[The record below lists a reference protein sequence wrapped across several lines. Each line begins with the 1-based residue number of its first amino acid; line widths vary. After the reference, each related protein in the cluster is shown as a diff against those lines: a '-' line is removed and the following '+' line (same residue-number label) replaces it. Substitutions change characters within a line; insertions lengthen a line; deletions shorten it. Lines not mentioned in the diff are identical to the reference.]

1 MVYMTT
7 KTFMKQLTI
16 LFSALLIQMT
26 SLAQIPTGRPAG
38 GGNMNMGHFYG
49 KVVDANK
56 KGIDGATA
64 QLKGSKFDPATK
76 KASEV
81 IVATMITATNG
92 DFSFDNLSIMGNFKL
107 IITGIGFKKYEKQIS
122 FNMKPGGNPQDMM
135 ALVDKDLGNIKLE
148 EDPNQLQSVTV
159 TSSAKPQFEMG
170 IDRKIFNVDKNLA
183 STGQTAVEVMKNIP
197 NLNVDIDGN
206 VTLRNATPTLL
217 IDNRPTTLT
226 LDQIPSDIIDRVE
239 IITNPSAK
247 YDASGGNAGI
257 LNIVLKKNKK
267 NGYNG
272 GLRGGVDMR
281 GKINAGGD
289 LNLRTSKIN
298 FSASANIRNSKS
310 ISTSDNQRDLLL
322 VKKPTSI
329 STYTDNIGLSAFSFY
344 RAGFDYL
351 IDNRNTFSIF
361 GNIVK
366 GDFENASTQRIDSIF
381 DYKRDTI
388 NNIKLDNNSIVS
400 FLNKGGQAS
409 FKHLFAE
416 PGHELSA
423 DFNYNESTSD
433 NNSLIKS
440 SIINQRTT
448 GSGYNK
454 NYTSNI
460 DYERLFKNN
469 AKFEAGIRM
478 NNRDEYNNRNQF
490 KIINGKEE
498 PINSISNQLQF
509 NERILAAYTNL
520 GGKKDNL
527 SYQLGFRVE
536 NRDYTVNVLNKQGKD
551 SLESKIKLP
560 ISLFPSAFLS
570 YKLNDKNDVQF
581 NYSKRIN
588 APNPFQ
594 LQPFADYS
602 DPLNISVGNPKLKPQ
617 FTHSFEVAYNNVY
630 KKGSNLLVT
639 AYYKYSTDLITNYIY
654 KDINPISKDST
665 FFSSYINANTSKVF
679 GLEISNKTIITK
691 WWDVNLSFNLF
702 KSEINSTIVGQDV
715 NNNLTSWFS
724 KMNNNF
730 KLVKGLSLQFSGQYQ
745 AKTILPPGGNS
756 GGGGGGRGGGGFGGG
771 GGGFG
776 GPQSTAQGYNLPN
789 YDFDLGLRKDWT
801 LKGGKTASLTLS
813 VSDVFKTRVIKTY
826 SESLYFTQN
835 VSRTRDQQLFRLNF
849 SYRFGKF
856 DVNLLRRKSTKMQE
870 GSGGMDQ
877 MQ

>member
-1 MVYMTT
+1 
-7 KTFMKQLTI
+7 
-16 LFSALLIQMT
+16 
-26 SLAQIPTGRPAG
+26 
-38 GGNMNMGHFYG
+38 MNQGHFYG
-49 KVVDANK
+49 KIVDENK
-56 KGIDGATA
+56 KGIEGVTL
-64 QLKGSKFDPATK
+64 QIKGSKFDPITK
-76 KASEV
+76 KTTEA
-81 IVATMITATNG
+81 ILGTMLTAANG
-92 DFSFDNLSIMGNFKL
+92 DFSFINLPVMGNFKL
-107 IITGIGFKKYEKQIS
+107 NISSIGYKKLVKELSFGIK
-122 FNMKPGGNPQDMM
+122 MGGGQSMQAMM

-148 EDPNQLQSVTV
+148 QDATQLQSVTV

-272 GLRGGVDMR
+272 GLRTGIDMR
-281 GKINAGGD
+281 GRITGGGD
-289 LNLRTSKIN
+289 LNLRSNKIN
-298 FSASANIRNSKS
+298 FSASGNLRNNKS
-310 ISTSDNQRDLLL
+310 ISTIDNYRDILLT
-322 VKKPTSI
+322 PIPNSI

-351 IDNRNTFSIF
+351 IDNRNTFSLF

-366 GDFENASTQRIDSIF
+366 GDFENASTQTIDSIF
-381 DYKRDTI
+381 NGVNRD
-388 NNIKLDNNSIVS
+388 NNIALNNNSIFS
-400 FLNKGGQAS
+400 FLNKGAQAS

-416 PGHELSA
+416 AGHDLSA
-423 DFNYNESTSD
+423 DFNYNESTND
-433 NNSLIKS
+433 NNSLINS
-440 SIINQRTT
+440 TIINQRTI

-460 DYERLFKNN
+460 DYERLLKNDV
-469 AKFEAGIRM
+469 KFEAGIRV
-478 NNRDEYNNRNQF
+478 NNRSEFNARDQFRNE
-490 KIINGKEE
+490 ILV
-498 PINSISNQLQF
+498 NSISNQLKY
-509 NERILAAYTNL
+509 NEQVLAAYTNL

-536 NRDYTVNVLNKQGKD
+536 NREYTVNVLNKQGQD

-560 ISLFPSAFLS
+560 ISLFPSAFIS
-570 YKLNDKNDVQF
+570 YKLSDKNDVQL

-588 APNPFQ
+588 APNSFQ

-617 FTHSFEVAYNNVY
+617 FTHSFEAAYNSVY

-654 KDINPISKDST
+654 KDINPINNDSA
-665 FFSSYINANTSKVF
+665 FYSSYINANTSKVF
-679 GLEISNKTIITK
+679 GLEISNKTAITK
-691 WWDVNLSFNLF
+691 WWDLNLSFNLF
-702 KSEINSTIVGQDV
+702 KSEINSTIIGQDV

-730 KLVKGLSLQFSGQYQ
+730 KLVQGLSLQFSGQYQ

-771 GGGFG
+771 GFG

-789 YDFDLGLRKDWT
+789 YEFDLAIRKDWT
-801 LKGGKTASLTLS
+801 LKGGKTASLTFS
-813 VSDVFKTRVIKTY
+813 VSDVFKTRVIQTY

-835 VSRTRDQQLFRLNF
+835 VTRTRDQQFFRLNF

-856 DVNLLRRKSTKMQE
+856 DVNLLKRKSSKSE
-870 GSGGMDQ
+870 DGGGMDNMPPQ
-877 MQ
+877 

>member
-1 MVYMTT
+1 
-7 KTFMKQLTI
+7 
-16 LFSALLIQMT
+16 
-26 SLAQIPTGRPAG
+26 
-38 GGNMNMGHFYG
+38 
-49 KVVDANK
+49 
-56 KGIDGATA
+56 
-64 QLKGSKFDPATK
+64 
-76 KASEV
+76 
-81 IVATMITATNG
+81 
-92 DFSFDNLSIMGNFKL
+92 
-107 IITGIGFKKYEKQIS
+107 
-122 FNMKPGGNPQDMM
+122 
-135 ALVDKDLGNIKLE
+135 
-148 EDPNQLQSVTV
+148 
-159 TSSAKPQFEMG
+159 
-170 IDRKIFNVDKNLA
+170 
-183 STGQTAVEVMKNIP
+183 MKNIP

-272 GLRGGVDMR
+272 GLRTGIDMR
-281 GKINAGGD
+281 GRITGGGD
-289 LNLRTSKIN
+289 LNLRSNKIN
-298 FSASANIRNSKS
+298 FSASGNLRNNKS
-310 ISTSDNQRDLLL
+310 ISTIDNYRDILLT
-322 VKKPTSI
+322 PIPNSI

-351 IDNRNTFSIF
+351 IDNRNTFSLF

-366 GDFENASTQRIDSIF
+366 GDFENASTQTIDSIF
-381 DYKRDTI
+381 NGVNRD
-388 NNIKLDNNSIVS
+388 NNIALNNNSIFS
-400 FLNKGGQAS
+400 FLNKGAQAS

-416 PGHELSA
+416 AGHDLSA
-423 DFNYNESTSD
+423 DFNYNESTND
-433 NNSLIKS
+433 NNSLINS
-440 SIINQRTT
+440 TIINQRTI

-460 DYERLFKNN
+460 DYERLLKNDV
-469 AKFEAGIRM
+469 KFEAGIRM
-478 NNRDEYNNRNQF
+478 NNRSEFNARDQFRNE
-490 KIINGKEE
+490 ILV
-498 PINSISNQLQF
+498 NSISNQLKY
-509 NERILAAYTNL
+509 NEQVLAAYTNL

-536 NRDYTVNVLNKQGKD
+536 NREYTVNVLNKQGQD

-560 ISLFPSAFLS
+560 ISLFPSAFIS
-570 YKLNDKNDVQF
+570 YKLSDKNDVQL

-588 APNPFQ
+588 APNSFQ
-594 LQPFADYS
+594 LQPFTDYS

-617 FTHSFEVAYNNVY
+617 FTHSFEAAYNSVY

-654 KDINPISKDST
+654 KDINPINNDSA
-665 FFSSYINANTSKVF
+665 FYSSYINANTSKVF
-679 GLEISNKTIITK
+679 GLEISNKTAITK
-691 WWDVNLSFNLF
+691 WWDLNLSFNLF
-702 KSEINSTIVGQDV
+702 KSEINSTIIGQDV

-730 KLVKGLSLQFSGQYQ
+730 KLVQGLSLQFSGQYQ

-771 GGGFG
+771 GFG

-789 YDFDLGLRKDWT
+789 YEFDLAIRKDWT
-801 LKGGKTASLTLS
+801 LKGGKTASLTFS
-813 VSDVFKTRVIKTY
+813 VSDVFKTRVIQTY

-835 VSRTRDQQLFRLNF
+835 VTRTRDQQFFRLNF

-856 DVNLLRRKSTKMQE
+856 DVNLLKRKSSKSE
-870 GSGGMDQ
+870 DGGGMDNMPPQ
-877 MQ
+877 

>member
-1 MVYMTT
+1 
-7 KTFMKQLTI
+7 MKNIYI
-16 LFSALLIQMT
+16 LISLVLIQM
-26 SLAQIPTGRPAG
+26 SAKAQIPAAAAGARAG
-38 GGNMNMGHFYG
+38 GATMNQGHFYG
-49 KVVDANK
+49 KIVDENK
-56 KGIDGATA
+56 KGIEGVTL
-64 QLKGSKFDPATK
+64 QIKGSKFDPITK
-76 KASEV
+76 KTTEA
-81 IVATMITATNG
+81 ILGTMLTAANG
-92 DFSFDNLSIMGNFKL
+92 DFSFINLPVMGNFKL
-107 IITGIGFKKYEKQIS
+107 NISSIGYKKLVKELSFGIK
-122 FNMKPGGNPQDMM
+122 MGGGQSMQAMM

-148 EDPNQLQSVTV
+148 QDATQLQSVTV

-272 GLRGGVDMR
+272 GLRTGVDMR
-281 GKINAGGD
+281 GRITAGGD
-289 LNLRTSKIN
+289 LNLRSNKIN
-298 FSASANIRNSKS
+298 FSASGNLRNNKS
-310 ISTSDNQRDLLL
+310 ISTIDNYRDILLT
-322 VKKPTSI
+322 PIPNSI

-351 IDNRNTFSIF
+351 IDNRNTFSLF

-366 GDFENASTQRIDSIF
+366 GDFENASTQTIDSIF
-381 DYKRDTI
+381 NGVNRD
-388 NNIKLDNNSIVS
+388 NNIALNNNSIFS
-400 FLNKGGQAS
+400 FLNKGAQAS

-416 PGHELSA
+416 AGHELSA
-423 DFNYNESTSD
+423 DFNYNESTND
-433 NNSLIKS
+433 NNSLINS
-440 SIINQRTT
+440 SIINQRTI

-460 DYERLFKNN
+460 DYERLLKNDV
-469 AKFEAGIRM
+469 KFEAGIRM
-478 NNRDEYNNRNQF
+478 NNRSEFNARDQFRNE
-490 KIINGKEE
+490 ILV
-498 PINSISNQLQF
+498 NSISNQLKY
-509 NERILAAYTNL
+509 NEQVLAAYTNL

-536 NRDYTVNVLNKQGKD
+536 NREYTVNVLNKQGQD

-560 ISLFPSAFLS
+560 ISLFPSAFIS
-570 YKLNDKNDVQF
+570 YKLSDKNDVQL

-588 APNPFQ
+588 APNSFQ

-617 FTHSFEVAYNNVY
+617 FTHSFEAAYNSVY

-654 KDINPISKDST
+654 KDINPINNDSA
-665 FFSSYINANTSKVF
+665 FYSSYINANTSKVF
-679 GLEISNKTIITK
+679 GLEISNKTAITK
-691 WWDVNLSFNLF
+691 WWDLNLSFNLF
-702 KSEINSTIVGQDV
+702 KSEINSTIIGQDV

-730 KLVKGLSLQFSGQYQ
+730 KLVQGLSLQFSGQYQ

-771 GGGFG
+771 GFG
-776 GPQSTAQGYNLPN
+776 GPQSTAQG
-789 YDFDLGLRKDWT
+789 
-801 LKGGKTASLTLS
+801 
-813 VSDVFKTRVIKTY
+813 
-826 SESLYFTQN
+826 
-835 VSRTRDQQLFRLNF
+835 
-849 SYRFGKF
+849 
-856 DVNLLRRKSTKMQE
+856 
-870 GSGGMDQ
+870 
-877 MQ
+877 

>member
-1 MVYMTT
+1 
-7 KTFMKQLTI
+7 MKQLTI

-26 SLAQIPTGRPAG
+26 SFAQIPTGRPAG
-38 GGNMNMGHFYG
+38 AGGSMNMGHFYG

-56 KGIDGATA
+56 KGIDGATV

-81 IVATMITATNG
+81 TLATMITASNG
-92 DFSFDNLSIMGNFKL
+92 DFSFDNLSVMGNFKL
-107 IITGIGFKKYEKQIS
+107 IISGVGYKKYDKQIS
-122 FNMKPGGNPQDMM
+122 FNLKSGGNPQDMM
-135 ALVDKDLGNIKLE
+135 ALVDKDLGNIKLD

-226 LDQIPSDIIDRVE
+226 LDQIPS
-239 IITNPSAK
+239 
-247 YDASGGNAGI
+247 AGI

-289 LNLRTSKIN
+289 LNLRSSKIN
-298 FSASANIRNSKS
+298 FSASANLRESKS
-310 ISTSDNQRDLLL
+310 ISTIDNYRDLLL
-322 VKKPTSI
+322 IPKPTSI
-329 STYTDNIGLSAFSFY
+329 STYTDNIGLSEFAFY

-351 IDNRNTFSIF
+351 IDNRNTLSIF

-366 GDFENASTQRIDSIF
+366 GDFGNTSTQTIDSIF
-381 DYKRDTI
+381 NGVNRN
-388 NNIKLDNNSIVS
+388 NNIKLDNNSIFS
-400 FLNKGGQAS
+400 FLNKGTQAS

-416 PGHELSA
+416 TGHELSA
-423 DFNYNESTSD
+423 DFNYNESNSD
-433 NNSLIKS
+433 NNSLINS
-440 SIINQRTT
+440 SIINQRTI

-460 DYERLFKNN
+460 DYERIFKNN
-469 AKFEAGIRM
+469 VKFEAGVRM
-478 NNRDEYNNRNQF
+478 NNRDEFNERDQFRNE
-490 KIINGKEE
+490 ILV
-498 PINSISNQLQF
+498 NSISNQLKF
-509 NERILAAYTNL
+509 NERVLAAYTNI

-536 NRDYTVNVLNKQGKD
+536 NRDYTVNVLNKQGED

-560 ISLFPSAFLS
+560 ISLFPSAFIS

-602 DPLNISVGNPKLKPQ
+602 DPLNISVGNPTLKPQ

-639 AYYKYSTDLITNYIY
+639 AYFKYSTDLITNYIY
-654 KDINPISKDST
+654 KDINPINNDSA
-665 FFSSYINANTSKVF
+665 FYSSYINANTSKVY
-679 GLEISNKTIITK
+679 GLEISNKTTITK
-691 WWDVNLSFNLF
+691 WWDINLSFNLF
-702 KSEINSTIVGQDV
+702 KSEIEATIPGQDV
-715 NNNLTSWFS
+715 NNNITSWFS

-789 YDFDLGLRKDWT
+789 YEFDLAIRKDWT

-813 VSDVFKTRVIKTY
+813 ASDVFKTRVNQTY

-835 VSRTRDQQLFRLNF
+835 VTRIRDQQLFRLNF

-877 MQ
+877 MQQ

>member
-1 MVYMTT
+1 MS
-7 KTFMKQLTI
+7 MKNIYI
-16 LFSALLIQMT
+16 LISFVLIQM
-26 SLAQIPTGRPAG
+26 SANAQIPAAAAGARAG
-38 GGNMNMGHFYG
+38 GATMNQGHFYG
-49 KVVDANK
+49 KIVDENK
-56 KGIDGATA
+56 KGIEGVTL
-64 QLKGSKFDPATK
+64 QIKGSKFDPITK
-76 KASEV
+76 KTTEA
-81 IVATMITATNG
+81 ILGTMLTAANG
-92 DFSFDNLSIMGNFKL
+92 DFSFINLPVMGNFKL
-107 IITGIGFKKYEKQIS
+107 NISSIGYKKLVKELSFGIK
-122 FNMKPGGNPQDMM
+122 MGGGQSMQAMM

-148 EDPNQLQSVTV
+148 QDATQLQSVTV

-272 GLRGGVDMR
+272 GLRTGIDMR
-281 GKINAGGD
+281 GRITGGGD
-289 LNLRTSKIN
+289 LNLRSNKIN
-298 FSASANIRNSKS
+298 FSASGNLRNNKS
-310 ISTSDNQRDLLL
+310 ISTIDNYRDILLT
-322 VKKPTSI
+322 PIPNSI

-351 IDNRNTFSIF
+351 IDNRNTFSLF

-366 GDFENASTQRIDSIF
+366 GDFENASTQTIDSIF
-381 DYKRDTI
+381 NGVNRD
-388 NNIKLDNNSIVS
+388 NNIALNNNSIFS
-400 FLNKGGQAS
+400 FLNKGAQAS

-416 PGHELSA
+416 AGHDLSA
-423 DFNYNESTSD
+423 DFNYNESTND
-433 NNSLIKS
+433 NNSLINS
-440 SIINQRTT
+440 TIINQRTI

-460 DYERLFKNN
+460 DYERLLKNDV
-469 AKFEAGIRM
+469 KFEAGIRV
-478 NNRDEYNNRNQF
+478 NNRSEFNARDQFRNE
-490 KIINGKEE
+490 ILV
-498 PINSISNQLQF
+498 NSISNQLKY
-509 NERILAAYTNL
+509 NEQVLAAYTNL

-536 NRDYTVNVLNKQGKD
+536 NREYTVNVLNKQGQD

-560 ISLFPSAFLS
+560 ISLFPSAFIS
-570 YKLNDKNDVQF
+570 YKLSDKNDVQL

-588 APNPFQ
+588 APNSFQ

-617 FTHSFEVAYNNVY
+617 FTHSFEAAYNSVY

-654 KDINPISKDST
+654 KDINPINNDSA
-665 FFSSYINANTSKVF
+665 FYSSYINANTSKVF
-679 GLEISNKTIITK
+679 GLEISNKTAITK
-691 WWDVNLSFNLF
+691 WWDLNLSFNLF
-702 KSEINSTIVGQDV
+702 KSEINSTIIGQDV

-730 KLVKGLSLQFSGQYQ
+730 KLVQGLSLQFSGQYQ

-771 GGGFG
+771 GFG

-789 YDFDLGLRKDWT
+789 YEFDLAIRKDWT
-801 LKGGKTASLTLS
+801 LKGGKTASLTFS
-813 VSDVFKTRVIKTY
+813 VSDVFKTRVIQTY

-835 VSRTRDQQLFRLNF
+835 VTRTRDQQFFRLNF

-856 DVNLLRRKSTKMQE
+856 DVNLLKRKSSKSE
-870 GSGGMDQ
+870 DGGGMDNMPPQ
-877 MQ
+877 

>member
-1 MVYMTT
+1 
-7 KTFMKQLTI
+7 MKNIYI
-16 LFSALLIQMT
+16 LISLVLIQM
-26 SLAQIPTGRPAG
+26 SAKAQIPAAAAGARAG
-38 GGNMNMGHFYG
+38 GATMNQGHFYG
-49 KVVDANK
+49 KIVDENK
-56 KGIDGATA
+56 KGIEGVTL
-64 QLKGSKFDPATK
+64 QIKGSKFDPITK
-76 KASEV
+76 KTTEA
-81 IVATMITATNG
+81 ILGTMLTAANG
-92 DFSFDNLSIMGNFKL
+92 DFSFINLPVMGNFKL
-107 IITGIGFKKYEKQIS
+107 NISSIGYKKLVKELSFGIK
-122 FNMKPGGNPQDMM
+122 MGGGQSMQAMM

-148 EDPNQLQSVTV
+148 QDATQLQSVTV

-272 GLRGGVDMR
+272 GLRTGIDMR
-281 GKINAGGD
+281 GRITGGGD
-289 LNLRTSKIN
+289 LNLRSNKIN
-298 FSASANIRNSKS
+298 FSASGNFRNNKS
-310 ISTSDNQRDLLL
+310 ISTIDNYRDILLT
-322 VKKPTSI
+322 PIPNSI

-351 IDNRNTFSIF
+351 IDNRNTFSLF

-366 GDFENASTQRIDSIF
+366 GDFENASTQTIDSIF
-381 DYKRDTI
+381 NGVNRD
-388 NNIKLDNNSIVS
+388 NNIALNNNSIFS
-400 FLNKGGQAS
+400 FLNKGAQAS

-416 PGHELSA
+416 AGHDLSA
-423 DFNYNESTSD
+423 DFNYNESTND
-433 NNSLIKS
+433 NNSLINS
-440 SIINQRTT
+440 TIINQRTI

-460 DYERLFKNN
+460 DYERLLKNDV
-469 AKFEAGIRM
+469 KFEAGIRV
-478 NNRDEYNNRNQF
+478 NNRSEFNARDQFRNE
-490 KIINGKEE
+490 ILV
-498 PINSISNQLQF
+498 NSISNQLKY
-509 NERILAAYTNL
+509 NEQVLAAYTNL

-536 NRDYTVNVLNKQGKD
+536 NREYTVNVLNKQGQD

-560 ISLFPSAFLS
+560 ISLFPSAFIS
-570 YKLNDKNDVQF
+570 YKLSDKNDVQL

-588 APNPFQ
+588 APNSFQ

-617 FTHSFEVAYNNVY
+617 FTHSFEAAYNSVY

-654 KDINPISKDST
+654 KDINPINNDSA
-665 FFSSYINANTSKVF
+665 FYSSYINANTSKVF
-679 GLEISNKTIITK
+679 GLEISNKTAITK
-691 WWDVNLSFNLF
+691 WWDLNLSFNLF
-702 KSEINSTIVGQDV
+702 KSEINSTIIGQDV

-730 KLVKGLSLQFSGQYQ
+730 KLVQGLSLQFSGQYQ

-771 GGGFG
+771 GFG

-789 YDFDLGLRKDWT
+789 YEFDLAIRKDWT
-801 LKGGKTASLTLS
+801 LKGGKTASLTFS
-813 VSDVFKTRVIKTY
+813 VSDVFKTRVIQTY

-835 VSRTRDQQLFRLNF
+835 VTRTRDQQFFRLNF

-856 DVNLLRRKSTKMQE
+856 DVNLLKRKSSKSE
-870 GSGGMDQ
+870 DGGGMDNMPPQ
-877 MQ
+877 

>member
-1 MVYMTT
+1 
-7 KTFMKQLTI
+7 MKNIYI
-16 LFSALLIQMT
+16 LISLVLIQM
-26 SLAQIPTGRPAG
+26 SAKAQIPAAAAGARAG
-38 GGNMNMGHFYG
+38 GATMNQGHFYG
-49 KVVDANK
+49 KIVDENK
-56 KGIDGATA
+56 KGIEGVTL
-64 QLKGSKFDPATK
+64 QIKGSKFDPITK
-76 KASEV
+76 KTTEA
-81 IVATMITATNG
+81 ILGTMLTAANG
-92 DFSFDNLSIMGNFKL
+92 DFSFINLPVMGNFKL
-107 IITGIGFKKYEKQIS
+107 NISSIGYKKLVKELSFGIK
-122 FNMKPGGNPQDMM
+122 MGGGQSMQAMM

-148 EDPNQLQSVTV
+148 QDATQLQSVTV

-226 LDQIPSDIIDRVE
+226 LDQIPADIIDKVE

-272 GLRGGVDMR
+272 GLRTGIDMR
-281 GKINAGGD
+281 GRITGGGD
-289 LNLRTSKIN
+289 LNLRSNKIN
-298 FSASANIRNSKS
+298 FSASGNLRNNKS
-310 ISTSDNQRDLLL
+310 ISTIDNYRDILLT
-322 VKKPTSI
+322 PIPNSI

-351 IDNRNTFSIF
+351 IDNRNTFSLF

-366 GDFENASTQRIDSIF
+366 GDFENASTQTIDSIF
-381 DYKRDTI
+381 NGVNRD
-388 NNIKLDNNSIVS
+388 NNIALNNNSIFS
-400 FLNKGGQAS
+400 FLNKGAQAS

-416 PGHELSA
+416 AGHDLSA
-423 DFNYNESTSD
+423 DFNYNESTND
-433 NNSLIKS
+433 NNSLINS
-440 SIINQRTT
+440 TIINQRTI

-460 DYERLFKNN
+460 DYERLLKNDV
-469 AKFEAGIRM
+469 KFEAGIRV
-478 NNRDEYNNRNQF
+478 NNRSEFNARDQFRNE
-490 KIINGKEE
+490 ILV
-498 PINSISNQLQF
+498 NSISNQLKY
-509 NERILAAYTNL
+509 NEQVLAAYTNL

-536 NRDYTVNVLNKQGKD
+536 NREYTVNVLNKQGQD

-560 ISLFPSAFLS
+560 ISLFPSAFIS
-570 YKLNDKNDVQF
+570 YKLSDKNDVQL

-588 APNPFQ
+588 APNSFQ

-617 FTHSFEVAYNNVY
+617 FTHSFEAAYNSVY

-654 KDINPISKDST
+654 KDINPINNDSA
-665 FFSSYINANTSKVF
+665 FYSSYINANTSKVF
-679 GLEISNKTIITK
+679 GLEISNKTAITK
-691 WWDVNLSFNLF
+691 WWDLNLSFNLF
-702 KSEINSTIVGQDV
+702 KSEINSTIIGQDV

-730 KLVKGLSLQFSGQYQ
+730 KLVQGLSLQFSGQYQ

-771 GGGFG
+771 GFG

-789 YDFDLGLRKDWT
+789 YEFDLAIRKDWT
-801 LKGGKTASLTLS
+801 LKGGKTASLTFS
-813 VSDVFKTRVIKTY
+813 VSDVFKTRVIQTY

-835 VSRTRDQQLFRLNF
+835 VTRTRDQQFFRLNF

-856 DVNLLRRKSTKMQE
+856 DVNLLKRKSSKSE
-870 GSGGMDQ
+870 DGGGMDNMPPQ
-877 MQ
+877 

>member
-1 MVYMTT
+1 
-7 KTFMKQLTI
+7 MKNIYI
-16 LFSALLIQMT
+16 LISLVLIQM
-26 SLAQIPTGRPAG
+26 SAKAQIPAAAAGARAG
-38 GGNMNMGHFYG
+38 GATMNQGHFYG
-49 KVVDANK
+49 KIVDENK
-56 KGIDGATA
+56 KGIEGVTL
-64 QLKGSKFDPATK
+64 QIKGSKFDPITK
-76 KASEV
+76 KTTEA
-81 IVATMITATNG
+81 ILGTMLTAANG
-92 DFSFDNLSIMGNFKL
+92 DFSFINLPVMGNFKL
-107 IITGIGFKKYEKQIS
+107 NISSIGYKKLVKELSFGIK
-122 FNMKPGGNPQDMM
+122 MGGGQSMQAMM

-148 EDPNQLQSVTV
+148 QDATQLQSVTV

-272 GLRGGVDMR
+272 GLRTGIDMR
-281 GKINAGGD
+281 GRITGGGD
-289 LNLRTSKIN
+289 LNLRSNKIN
-298 FSASANIRNSKS
+298 FSASGNLRNNKS
-310 ISTSDNQRDLLL
+310 ISTIDNYRDILLT
-322 VKKPTSI
+322 PIPNSI

-351 IDNRNTFSIF
+351 IDNRNTFSLF

-366 GDFENASTQRIDSIF
+366 GDFENASTQTIDSIF
-381 DYKRDTI
+381 NGVNRD
-388 NNIKLDNNSIVS
+388 NNIALNNNSIFS
-400 FLNKGGQAS
+400 FLNKGAQAS

-416 PGHELSA
+416 AGHDLSA
-423 DFNYNESTSD
+423 DFNYNESTND
-433 NNSLIKS
+433 NNSLINS
-440 SIINQRTT
+440 TIINQRTI

-460 DYERLFKNN
+460 DYERLLKNDV
-469 AKFEAGIRM
+469 KFEAGIRV
-478 NNRDEYNNRNQF
+478 NNRSEFNARDQFRNE
-490 KIINGKEE
+490 ILV
-498 PINSISNQLQF
+498 NSISNQLKY
-509 NERILAAYTNL
+509 NEQVLAAYTNL

-536 NRDYTVNVLNKQGKD
+536 NREYTVNVLNKQGQD

-560 ISLFPSAFLS
+560 ISLFPSAFVS
-570 YKLNDKNDVQF
+570 YKLNDQNDIQL

-588 APNPFQ
+588 APNSFQ

-617 FTHSFEVAYNNVY
+617 FTHSFEAAYNSVY

-654 KDINPISKDST
+654 KDINPINNDSA
-665 FFSSYINANTSKVF
+665 FYSSYINANTSKVF
-679 GLEISNKTIITK
+679 GLEISNKTAITK
-691 WWDVNLSFNLF
+691 WWDLNLSFNLF
-702 KSEINSTIVGQDV
+702 KSEINSTIIGQDV

-730 KLVKGLSLQFSGQYQ
+730 KLVQGLSLQFSGQYQ

-771 GGGFG
+771 GFG

-789 YDFDLGLRKDWT
+789 YEFDLAIRKDWT
-801 LKGGKTASLTLS
+801 LKGGKTASLTFS
-813 VSDVFKTRVIKTY
+813 VSDVFKTRVIQTY

-835 VSRTRDQQLFRLNF
+835 VTRTRDQQFFRLNF

-856 DVNLLRRKSTKMQE
+856 DVNLLKRKSSKSE
-870 GSGGMDQ
+870 DGGGMDNMPPQ
-877 MQ
+877 

>member
-1 MVYMTT
+1 
-7 KTFMKQLTI
+7 MKNIFILISFLFIQLN
-16 LFSALLIQMT
+16 SN
-26 SLAQIPTGRPAG
+26 AQIPASVAARAG
-38 GGNMNMGHFYG
+38 GGATMNQGHFYG
-49 KVVDANK
+49 KIVDENN
-56 KGIDGATA
+56 KGIEGVTL
-64 QLKGSKFDPATK
+64 QIKGSKFDPITK
-76 KASEV
+76 KTTDA
-81 IVATMITATNG
+81 ILGTMLTAANG
-92 DFSFDNLSIMGNFKL
+92 DFSFENLPVMGNFKL
-107 IITGIGFKKYEKQIS
+107 SISSVGYKKLEKQLS
-122 FNMKPGGNPQDMM
+122 FGIKMGGGQSMQAMM

-148 EDPNQLQSVTV
+148 QDATQLQSVTV
-159 TSSAKPQFEMG
+159 TSSATAQFEMG

-226 LDQIPSDIIDRVE
+226 MDQIPADIIDKVE

-257 LNIVLKKNKK
+257 LNIVLKNNKK

-272 GLRGGVDMR
+272 GLRTGVDMR
-281 GKINAGGD
+281 DRITAGGD
-289 LNLRTSKIN
+289 LNLRSNKIN
-298 FSASANIRNSKS
+298 FSASGNLRNNKS
-310 ISTSDNQRDLLL
+310 ISTIDNYRDILLT
-322 VKKPTSI
+322 PTPNSI
-329 STYTDNIGLSAFSFY
+329 STYTDNIGLRAFSFY

-351 IDNRNTFSIF
+351 IDNRNTFSLF

-366 GDFENASTQRIDSIF
+366 GDFENASTQTIDSIF
-381 DYKRDTI
+381 NGVNNN
-388 NNIKLDNNSIVS
+388 NNIALNNNSIFS
-400 FLNKGGQAS
+400 FLNKGAQAS

-416 PGHELSA
+416 TGHELSA
-423 DFNYNESTSD
+423 DFNYNESTND
-433 NNSLIKS
+433 NNSLINS
-440 SIINQRTT
+440 SIINQRTI

-460 DYERLFKNN
+460 DYERLLKSDV
-469 AKFEAGIRM
+469 KFEAGIRM
-478 NNRDEYNNRNQF
+478 NNRSEFNARDQFRNE
-490 KIINGKEE
+490 ILV
-498 PINSISNQLQF
+498 NSISNQLKY
-509 NERILAAYTNL
+509 NEQVLAAYTNL

-527 SYQLGFRVE
+527 SYQLGFRVQ
-536 NRDYTVNVLNKQGKD
+536 NREYTVNVLNKQGQD

-560 ISLFPSAFLS
+560 LSLFPSAFIS
-570 YKLNDKNDVQF
+570 YKLNDKTDFQL

-588 APNPFQ
+588 APNSFQ

-654 KDINPISKDST
+654 KDINPINNDSA
-665 FFSSYINANTSKVF
+665 FYSSYINSNTSKVF
-679 GLEISNKTIITK
+679 GLEISNKTAITK
-691 WWDVNLSFNLF
+691 WLDLNLSFNLF
-702 KSEINSTIVGQDV
+702 KSEINSTIIGQDV

-730 KLVKGLSLQFSGQYQ
+730 KLVQGLSLQFSGQYQ

-756 GGGGGGRGGGGFGGG
+756 GGGGGGGRC

-789 YDFDLGLRKDWT
+789 YEFDLAIRKDWT

-813 VSDVFKTRVIKTY
+813 ASDVFKTRVIQTY

-835 VSRTRDQQLFRLNF
+835 VTRTRDQQFFRLNF

-856 DVNLLRRKSTKMQE
+856 DVNLLKRKSSKSE
-870 GSGGMDQ
+870 DGGGMDQ
-877 MQ
+877 MPPQ

>member
-1 MVYMTT
+1 
-7 KTFMKQLTI
+7 MKNIYI
-16 LFSALLIQMT
+16 LISFVLIQM
-26 SLAQIPTGRPAG
+26 SANAQIPAAAAGARAG
-38 GGNMNMGHFYG
+38 GATMNQGHFYG
-49 KVVDANK
+49 KIVDENK
-56 KGIDGATA
+56 KGIEGVTL
-64 QLKGSKFDPATK
+64 QIKGSKFDPITK
-76 KASEV
+76 KTTEA
-81 IVATMITATNG
+81 ILGTMLTAANG
-92 DFSFDNLSIMGNFKL
+92 DFSFINLPVMGNFKL
-107 IITGIGFKKYEKQIS
+107 NISSIGYKKLVKELSFGIK
-122 FNMKPGGNPQDMM
+122 MGGGQSMQAMM

-148 EDPNQLQSVTV
+148 QDATQLQSVTV

-272 GLRGGVDMR
+272 GLRTGIDMR
-281 GKINAGGD
+281 GRITGGGD
-289 LNLRTSKIN
+289 LNLRSNKIN
-298 FSASANIRNSKS
+298 FSASGNLRNNKS
-310 ISTSDNQRDLLL
+310 ISTIDNYRDILLT
-322 VKKPTSI
+322 PIPNSI

-351 IDNRNTFSIF
+351 IDNRNTFSLF

-366 GDFENASTQRIDSIF
+366 GDFENASTQTIDSIF
-381 DYKRDTI
+381 NGVNRD
-388 NNIKLDNNSIVS
+388 NNIALNNNSIFS
-400 FLNKGGQAS
+400 FLNKGAQAS

-416 PGHELSA
+416 AGHDLSA
-423 DFNYNESTSD
+423 DFNYNESTND
-433 NNSLIKS
+433 NNSLINS
-440 SIINQRTT
+440 TIINQRTI

-460 DYERLFKNN
+460 DYERLLKNDV
-469 AKFEAGIRM
+469 KFEAGIRM
-478 NNRDEYNNRNQF
+478 NNRSEFNARDQFRNE
-490 KIINGKEE
+490 ILV
-498 PINSISNQLQF
+498 NSISNQLKY
-509 NERILAAYTNL
+509 NEQVLAAYTNL

-536 NRDYTVNVLNKQGKD
+536 NREYTVNVLNKQGQD

-560 ISLFPSAFLS
+560 ISLFPSAFIS
-570 YKLNDKNDVQF
+570 YKLSDKNDVQL

-588 APNPFQ
+588 APNSFQ

-617 FTHSFEVAYNNVY
+617 FTHSFEAAYNSVY

-654 KDINPISKDST
+654 KDINPINNDSA
-665 FFSSYINANTSKVF
+665 FYSSYINANTSKVF
-679 GLEISNKTIITK
+679 GLEISNKTAITK
-691 WWDVNLSFNLF
+691 WWDLNLSFNLF
-702 KSEINSTIVGQDV
+702 KSEINSTIIGQDV

-730 KLVKGLSLQFSGQYQ
+730 KLVQGLSLQFSGQYQ

-771 GGGFG
+771 GFG

-789 YDFDLGLRKDWT
+789 YEFDLAIRKDWT
-801 LKGGKTASLTLS
+801 LKGGKTASLTFS
-813 VSDVFKTRVIKTY
+813 VSDVFKTRVIQTY

-835 VSRTRDQQLFRLNF
+835 VTRTRDQQFFRLNF

-856 DVNLLRRKSTKMQE
+856 DVNLLKRKSSKSE
-870 GSGGMDQ
+870 DGGGMDNMPPQ
-877 MQ
+877 

>member
-1 MVYMTT
+1 
-7 KTFMKQLTI
+7 MKYISI
-16 LFSALLIQMT
+16 LLVLAFLNVNVF
-26 SLAQIPTGRPAG
+26 AQIPNMGAARGAG
-38 GGNMNMGHFYG
+38 ASANMGHFYG
-49 KVVDANK
+49 KIIDANK
-56 KGIDGATA
+56 KGVDGASV

-76 KASEV
+76 KSTEV
-81 IVATMITATNG
+81 ILGTMITASNG
-92 DFSFDNLSIMGNFKL
+92 DFSFENLSIMGNFKL
-107 IITGIGFKKYEKQIS
+107 VVSGVGFKKLEKQIS
-122 FNMKPGGNPQDMM
+122 FNFKPNSTPQEMM

-148 EDPNQLQSVTV
+148 EDPKQLETVTV

-170 IDRKIFNVDKNLA
+170 IDRKIFNVDKNLS

-226 LDQIPSDIIDRVE
+226 MDQIPADIIDRVE

-272 GLRGGVDMR
+272 GLRTGVDMR
-281 GKINAGGD
+281 GKFNGGGD
-289 LNLRTSKIN
+289 LNVRDNKIN
-298 FSASANIRNSKS
+298 FSLSGNLRNNKS
-310 ISTSDNQRDLLL
+310 LSTSENLRDLLL
-322 VKKPTSI
+322 TPIPTSVN
-329 STYTDNIGLSAFSFY
+329 TYTNSIGNSLFSFY
-344 RAGFDYL
+344 RGGFDYL
-351 IDNRNTFSIF
+351 IDNRNTLSFY

-366 GDFENASTQRIDSIF
+366 GEFENSSTQRIDSILSGI
-381 DYKRDTI
+381 TSPSI
-388 NNIKLDNNSIVS
+388 GLDNSSKFS

-416 PGHELSA
+416 TGHELSA
-423 DFNYNESTSD
+423 DFNYNESTNN
-433 NNSLIKS
+433 NNSLINS
-440 SIINQRTT
+440 SIINQRTI

-460 DYERLFKNN
+460 DYEKLFKNN
-469 AKFEAGIRM
+469 AKFEAGLRM
-478 NNRDEYNNRNQF
+478 NNRDEFNARDQYRN
-490 KIINGKEE
+490 ELLV
-498 PINSISNQLQF
+498 NSISNQLKY
-509 NERILAAYTNL
+509 NEQVLAAYTNL
-520 GGKKDNL
+520 GGKNKNL

-536 NRDYTVNVLNKQGKD
+536 NRNYTVNVLNKQGQD

-560 ISLFPSAFLS
+560 ISLFPSAFIS
-570 YKLNDKNDVQF
+570 YKLNDKNDFQF

-654 KDINPISKDST
+654 KDINPITNDSA
-665 FFSSYINANTSKVF
+665 FYSSFINANTSTVF
-679 GLEISNKTIITK
+679 GLELSNKTAITK
-691 WWDVNLSFNLF
+691 WWDLNVSFNLF
-702 KSEINSTIVGQDV
+702 KSEINATIPGQDV

-724 KMNNNF
+724 KMNHNF
-730 KLVKGLSLQFSGQYQ
+730 KLAKGLSMQFSGQYQ
-745 AKTILPPGGNS
+745 AKTVLPPGGNS

-771 GGGFG
+771 GFG

-789 YDFDLGLRKDWT
+789 YEFDLSIRKDWT
-801 LKGGKTASLTLS
+801 LQGGKTASLTFS
-813 VSDVFKTRVIKTY
+813 VSDLFKTRVIQTY

-835 VSRTRDQQLFRLNF
+835 VSRTRDQQFFRLNF

-856 DVNLLRRKSTKMQE
+856 DVNLLRRKSTKGDE
-870 GSGGMDQ
+870 GGGMDQ
-877 MQ
+877 IPQ

>member
-1 MVYMTT
+1 
-7 KTFMKQLTI
+7 MKNIYI
-16 LFSALLIQMT
+16 LISLVLIQM
-26 SLAQIPTGRPAG
+26 SAKAQIPAAAAGASAG
-38 GGNMNMGHFYG
+38 GATMNQGHFYG
-49 KVVDANK
+49 KIVDENK
-56 KGIDGATA
+56 KGIEGVTL
-64 QLKGSKFDPATK
+64 QIKGSKFDPITK
-76 KASEV
+76 KTTEA
-81 IVATMITATNG
+81 ILGTMLTAANG
-92 DFSFDNLSIMGNFKL
+92 DFSFINLPVMGNFKL
-107 IITGIGFKKYEKQIS
+107 NISSIGYKKLVKELSFGIK
-122 FNMKPGGNPQDMM
+122 MGGGQSMQAMM

-148 EDPNQLQSVTV
+148 QDATQLQSVTV

-226 LDQIPSDIIDRVE
+226 MDQIPADIIDKVE

-272 GLRGGVDMR
+272 GLRTGIDMR
-281 GKINAGGD
+281 GRITGGGD
-289 LNLRTSKIN
+289 LNLRSNKIN
-298 FSASANIRNSKS
+298 FSASGNLRNNKS
-310 ISTSDNQRDLLL
+310 ISTIDNYRDILLT
-322 VKKPTSI
+322 PIPNSI

-351 IDNRNTFSIF
+351 IDNRNTFSLF

-366 GDFENASTQRIDSIF
+366 GDFENASTQTIDSIF
-381 DYKRDTI
+381 NGVNRD
-388 NNIKLDNNSIVS
+388 NNIALNNNSIFS
-400 FLNKGGQAS
+400 FLNKGAQAS

-416 PGHELSA
+416 AGHDLSA
-423 DFNYNESTSD
+423 DFNYNESTND
-433 NNSLIKS
+433 NNSSINS
-440 SIINQRTT
+440 TIINQRTI

-460 DYERLFKNN
+460 DYERLLKNDV
-469 AKFEAGIRM
+469 KFEAGIRV
-478 NNRDEYNNRNQF
+478 NNRSEFNARDQFRNE
-490 KIINGKEE
+490 ILV
-498 PINSISNQLQF
+498 NSISNQLKY
-509 NERILAAYTNL
+509 NEQVLAAYTNL

-536 NRDYTVNVLNKQGKD
+536 NREYTVNVLNKQGQD

-560 ISLFPSAFLS
+560 ISLFPSAFIS
-570 YKLNDKNDVQF
+570 YKLSDKNDVQL

-588 APNPFQ
+588 APNSFQ

-617 FTHSFEVAYNNVY
+617 FTHSFEAAYNSVY

-654 KDINPISKDST
+654 KDINPINNDSA
-665 FFSSYINANTSKVF
+665 FYSSYINANTSKVF
-679 GLEISNKTIITK
+679 GLEISNKTAITK
-691 WWDVNLSFNLF
+691 WWDLNLSFNLF
-702 KSEINSTIVGQDV
+702 KSEINSTIIGQDV

-730 KLVKGLSLQFSGQYQ
+730 KLVQGLSLQFSGQYQ

-771 GGGFG
+771 GFG

-789 YDFDLGLRKDWT
+789 YEFDLAIRKDWT
-801 LKGGKTASLTLS
+801 LKGGKTASLTFS
-813 VSDVFKTRVIKTY
+813 VSDVFKTRVIQTY

-835 VSRTRDQQLFRLNF
+835 VTRTRDQQFFRLNF

-856 DVNLLRRKSTKMQE
+856 DVNLLKRKSSKSE
-870 GSGGMDQ
+870 DGGGMDNMPPQ
-877 MQ
+877 

>member
-1 MVYMTT
+1 
-7 KTFMKQLTI
+7 MKNIYI
-16 LFSALLIQMT
+16 LISFVLIQM
-26 SLAQIPTGRPAG
+26 SANAQIPAAAAGARAG
-38 GGNMNMGHFYG
+38 GATMNQGHFYG
-49 KVVDANK
+49 KIVDENK
-56 KGIDGATA
+56 KGIEGVTL
-64 QLKGSKFDPATK
+64 QIKGSKFDPITK
-76 KASEV
+76 KTTEA
-81 IVATMITATNG
+81 ILGTMLTAANG
-92 DFSFDNLSIMGNFKL
+92 DFSFINLPVMGNFKL
-107 IITGIGFKKYEKQIS
+107 NISSIGYKKLVKELSFGIK
-122 FNMKPGGNPQDMM
+122 MGGGQSMQAMM

-148 EDPNQLQSVTV
+148 QDATQLQSVTV

-272 GLRGGVDMR
+272 GLRTGIDMR
-281 GKINAGGD
+281 GRITGGGD
-289 LNLRTSKIN
+289 LNLRSNKIN
-298 FSASANIRNSKS
+298 FSASGNLRNNKS
-310 ISTSDNQRDLLL
+310 ISTIDNYRDILLT
-322 VKKPTSI
+322 PIPNSI

-351 IDNRNTFSIF
+351 IDNRNTFSLF

-366 GDFENASTQRIDSIF
+366 GDFENASTQTIDSIF
-381 DYKRDTI
+381 NGVNRD
-388 NNIKLDNNSIVS
+388 NNIALNNNSIFS
-400 FLNKGGQAS
+400 FLNKGAQAS

-416 PGHELSA
+416 AGHDLSA
-423 DFNYNESTSD
+423 DFNYNESTND
-433 NNSLIKS
+433 NNSSINS
-440 SIINQRTT
+440 TIINQRTI

-460 DYERLFKNN
+460 DYERLLKNDV
-469 AKFEAGIRM
+469 KFEAGIRM
-478 NNRDEYNNRNQF
+478 NNRSEFNARDQFRNE
-490 KIINGKEE
+490 ILV
-498 PINSISNQLQF
+498 NSISNQLKY
-509 NERILAAYTNL
+509 NEQVLAAYTNL

-536 NRDYTVNVLNKQGKD
+536 NREYTVNVLNKQGQD

-560 ISLFPSAFLS
+560 ISLFPSAFIS
-570 YKLNDKNDVQF
+570 YKLSDKNDVQL

-588 APNPFQ
+588 APNSFQ

-617 FTHSFEVAYNNVY
+617 FTHSFEAAYNSVY

-654 KDINPISKDST
+654 KDINPINNDSA
-665 FFSSYINANTSKVF
+665 FYSSYINANTSKVF
-679 GLEISNKTIITK
+679 GLEISNKTAITK
-691 WWDVNLSFNLF
+691 WWDLNLSFNLF
-702 KSEINSTIVGQDV
+702 KSEINSTIIGQDV

-730 KLVKGLSLQFSGQYQ
+730 KLVQGLSLQFSGQYQ

-771 GGGFG
+771 GFG

-789 YDFDLGLRKDWT
+789 YEFDLAIRKDWT
-801 LKGGKTASLTLS
+801 LKGGKTASLTFS
-813 VSDVFKTRVIKTY
+813 VSDVFKTRVIQTY

-835 VSRTRDQQLFRLNF
+835 VTRTRDQQFFRLNF

-856 DVNLLRRKSTKMQE
+856 DVNLLKRKSSKSE
-870 GSGGMDQ
+870 DGGGMDNMPPQ
-877 MQ
+877 

>member
-1 MVYMTT
+1 M
-7 KTFMKQLTI
+7 
-16 LFSALLIQMT
+16 
-26 SLAQIPTGRPAG
+26 G
-38 GGNMNMGHFYG
+38 GGQSMQ
-49 KVVDANK
+49 A
-56 KGIDGATA
+56 
-64 QLKGSKFDPATK
+64 
-76 KASEV
+76 
-81 IVATMITATNG
+81 
-92 DFSFDNLSIMGNFKL
+92 
-107 IITGIGFKKYEKQIS
+107 
-122 FNMKPGGNPQDMM
+122 MM

-148 EDPNQLQSVTV
+148 QDATQLQSVTV

-272 GLRGGVDMR
+272 GLRTGIDMR
-281 GKINAGGD
+281 GRITGGGD
-289 LNLRTSKIN
+289 LNLRSNKIN
-298 FSASANIRNSKS
+298 FSASGNLRNNKS
-310 ISTSDNQRDLLL
+310 ISTIDNYRDILLT
-322 VKKPTSI
+322 PIPNSI

-351 IDNRNTFSIF
+351 IDNRNTFSLF

-366 GDFENASTQRIDSIF
+366 GDFENASTQTIDSIF
-381 DYKRDTI
+381 NGVNRD
-388 NNIKLDNNSIVS
+388 NNIALNNNSIFS
-400 FLNKGGQAS
+400 FLNKGAQAS

-416 PGHELSA
+416 AGHDLSA
-423 DFNYNESTSD
+423 DFNYNESTND
-433 NNSLIKS
+433 NNSLINS
-440 SIINQRTT
+440 TIINQRTI

-460 DYERLFKNN
+460 DYERLLKNDV
-469 AKFEAGIRM
+469 KFEAGIRV
-478 NNRDEYNNRNQF
+478 NNRSEFNARDQFRNE
-490 KIINGKEE
+490 ILV
-498 PINSISNQLQF
+498 NSISNQLKY
-509 NERILAAYTNL
+509 NEQVLAAYTNL

-536 NRDYTVNVLNKQGKD
+536 NREYTVNVLNKQGQD

-560 ISLFPSAFLS
+560 ISLFPSAFIS
-570 YKLNDKNDVQF
+570 YKLSDKNDVQL

-588 APNPFQ
+588 APNSFQ

-617 FTHSFEVAYNNVY
+617 FTHSFEAAYNSVY

-654 KDINPISKDST
+654 KDINPINNDSA
-665 FFSSYINANTSKVF
+665 FYSSYINANTSKVF
-679 GLEISNKTIITK
+679 GLEISNKTAITK
-691 WWDVNLSFNLF
+691 WWDLNLSFNLF
-702 KSEINSTIVGQDV
+702 KSEINSTIIGQDV

-730 KLVKGLSLQFSGQYQ
+730 KLVQGLSLQFSGQYQ

-756 GGGGGGRGGGGFGGG
+756 GGGGGGGRGGGGFG

-789 YDFDLGLRKDWT
+789 YEFDLAIRKDWT
-801 LKGGKTASLTLS
+801 LKGGKTASLTFS
-813 VSDVFKTRVIKTY
+813 VSDVFKTRVIQTY
-826 SESLYFTQN
+826 SESLYFIQN
-835 VSRTRDQQLFRLNF
+835 VTRTRDQQFFRLNF

-856 DVNLLRRKSTKMQE
+856 DVNLLKRKSSKSE
-870 GSGGMDQ
+870 DGGGMDNMPPQ
-877 MQ
+877 

>member
-1 MVYMTT
+1 
-7 KTFMKQLTI
+7 MKNIYI
-16 LFSALLIQMT
+16 LISFVLIQM
-26 SLAQIPTGRPAG
+26 SANAQIPAAAAGARAG
-38 GGNMNMGHFYG
+38 GATMNQGHFYG
-49 KVVDANK
+49 KIVDENK
-56 KGIDGATA
+56 KGIEGVTL
-64 QLKGSKFDPATK
+64 QIKGSKFDPITK
-76 KASEV
+76 KTTEA
-81 IVATMITATNG
+81 ILGTMLTAANG
-92 DFSFDNLSIMGNFKL
+92 DFSFINLPVMGNFKL
-107 IITGIGFKKYEKQIS
+107 NISSIGYKKLVKELSFGIK
-122 FNMKPGGNPQDMM
+122 MGGGQSMQAMM

-148 EDPNQLQSVTV
+148 QDATQLQSVTV

-272 GLRGGVDMR
+272 GLRTGIDMR
-281 GKINAGGD
+281 GRITGGGD
-289 LNLRTSKIN
+289 LNLRSNKIN
-298 FSASANIRNSKS
+298 FSASGNLRNNKS
-310 ISTSDNQRDLLL
+310 ISTIDNYRDILLT
-322 VKKPTSI
+322 PIPNSI

-351 IDNRNTFSIF
+351 IDNRNTFSLF

-366 GDFENASTQRIDSIF
+366 GDFENASTQTIDSIF
-381 DYKRDTI
+381 NGVNRD
-388 NNIKLDNNSIVS
+388 NNIALNNNSIFS
-400 FLNKGGQAS
+400 FLNKGAQAS

-416 PGHELSA
+416 AGHDLSA
-423 DFNYNESTSD
+423 DFNYNESTND
-433 NNSLIKS
+433 NNSLINS
-440 SIINQRTT
+440 TIINQRTI

-460 DYERLFKNN
+460 DYERLLKNDV
-469 AKFEAGIRM
+469 KFEAGIRV
-478 NNRDEYNNRNQF
+478 NNRSEFNARDQFRNE
-490 KIINGKEE
+490 ILV
-498 PINSISNQLQF
+498 NSISNQLKY
-509 NERILAAYTNL
+509 NEQVLAAYTNL

-536 NRDYTVNVLNKQGKD
+536 NREYTVNVLNKQGQD

-560 ISLFPSAFLS
+560 ISLFPSAFIS
-570 YKLNDKNDVQF
+570 YKLSDKNDVQL

-588 APNPFQ
+588 APNSFQ

-617 FTHSFEVAYNNVY
+617 FTHSFEAAYNSVY

-654 KDINPISKDST
+654 KDINPINNDSA
-665 FFSSYINANTSKVF
+665 FYSSYINANTSKVF
-679 GLEISNKTIITK
+679 GLEISNKTAIAK
-691 WWDVNLSFNLF
+691 WWDLNLSFNLF
-702 KSEINSTIVGQDV
+702 KSEINSTIIGQDV

-730 KLVKGLSLQFSGQYQ
+730 KLVQGLSLQFSGQYQ

-771 GGGFG
+771 GFG

-789 YDFDLGLRKDWT
+789 YEFDLAIRKDWT
-801 LKGGKTASLTLS
+801 LKGGKTASLTFS
-813 VSDVFKTRVIKTY
+813 VSDVFKTRVIQTY

-835 VSRTRDQQLFRLNF
+835 VTRTRDQQFFRLNF

-856 DVNLLRRKSTKMQE
+856 DVNLLKRKSSKSE
-870 GSGGMDQ
+870 DGGGMDNMPPQ
-877 MQ
+877 

>member
-1 MVYMTT
+1 
-7 KTFMKQLTI
+7 MKQLII
-16 LFSALLIQMT
+16 LFSAFIIQT
-26 SLAQIPTGRPAG
+26 SAFAQIPTGRPAG
-38 GGNMNMGHFYG
+38 GAGGSMNMGHFYG

-56 KGIDGATA
+56 KGIDGATV

-81 IVATMITATNG
+81 TLATMITAANG
-92 DFSFDNLSIMGNFKL
+92 DFSFDQLSIMGNFKL
-107 IITGIGFKKYEKQIS
+107 VITGVGYKKYEKQIS
-122 FNMKPGGNPQDMM
+122 FNLKPGGNPQDMM
-135 ALVDKDLGNIKLE
+135 ALVDKDLGNIKIE

-159 TSSAKPQFEMG
+159 TSTAKPQFEMG

-272 GLRGGVDMR
+272 GFRGGVDMR

-289 LNLRTSKIN
+289 LNLRSSKIN
-298 FSASANIRNSKS
+298 FSASANLRNNKS
-310 ISTSDNQRDLLL
+310 ISTIDNVRDILLTPI
-322 VKKPTSI
+322 PTSI
-329 STYTDNIGLSAFSFY
+329 STYTDNIGLSEFAFY

-366 GDFENASTQRIDSIF
+366 GDFGNTSTQTIDSIF
-381 DYKRDTI
+381 NGVNKN
-388 NNIKLDNNSIVS
+388 NNIALDNNSIFS
-400 FLNKGGQAS
+400 FLNKGTQAS

-416 PGHELSA
+416 TGHELSA
-423 DFNYNESTSD
+423 DFNYNESNSD

-440 SIINQRTT
+440 SILNQRTVGAGT
-448 GSGYNK
+448 NK

-460 DYERLFKNN
+460 DYERVFKNN
-469 AKFEAGIRM
+469 VKFEAGVRM
-478 NNRDEYNNRNQF
+478 NNRDEYNDRDQF
-490 KIINGKEE
+490 RIINGNEVLL
-498 PINSISNQLQF
+498 NSISNQLKF
-509 NERILAAYTNL
+509 NESVLAAYTNI
-520 GGKKDNL
+520 GGKKNNL
-527 SYQLGFRVE
+527 SYQLGLRVE
-536 NRDYTVNVLNKQGKD
+536 NREYIVNVLNKQGQD
-551 SLESKIKLP
+551 SLESIIKLP
-560 ISLFPSAFLS
+560 ISLFPSAFIS

-594 LQPFADYS
+594 LQPFPDYS
-602 DPLNISVGNPKLKPQ
+602 DPLNIAVGNPNLKPQ
-617 FTHSFEVAYNNVY
+617 FTHSFEMAYNNVY
-630 KKGSNLLVT
+630 KKGSNLLATV
-639 AYYKYSTDLITNYIY
+639 YYKYSTDLITNYIY
-654 KDINPISKDST
+654 KDINPITNDSA
-665 FFSSYINANTSKVF
+665 FYSSFINANTSKVY
-679 GLEISNKTIITK
+679 GLELSNKTTLTK
-691 WWDVNLSFNLF
+691 WWDINLSFNLF
-702 KSEINSTIVGQDV
+702 RSEIEASIPGQDV

-756 GGGGGGRGGGGFGGG
+756 GGGGGRGGGGFGGG

-776 GPQSTAQGYNLPN
+776 GPQSTAQGYNFPN
-789 YDFDLGLRKDWT
+789 YEFDLAIRKDWT

-813 VSDVFKTRVIKTY
+813 ASDVFRTRVIQTY

-835 VSRTRDQQLFRLNF
+835 VIRTRDQQFFRLNF

-877 MQ
+877 IQQ

>member
-1 MVYMTT
+1 
-7 KTFMKQLTI
+7 
-16 LFSALLIQMT
+16 
-26 SLAQIPTGRPAG
+26 
-38 GGNMNMGHFYG
+38 
-49 KVVDANK
+49 
-56 KGIDGATA
+56 
-64 QLKGSKFDPATK
+64 
-76 KASEV
+76 
-81 IVATMITATNG
+81 
-92 DFSFDNLSIMGNFKL
+92 
-107 IITGIGFKKYEKQIS
+107 
-122 FNMKPGGNPQDMM
+122 
-135 ALVDKDLGNIKLE
+135 
-148 EDPNQLQSVTV
+148 
-159 TSSAKPQFEMG
+159 
-170 IDRKIFNVDKNLA
+170 
-183 STGQTAVEVMKNIP
+183 MKNIP

-272 GLRGGVDMR
+272 GLRTGIDMR
-281 GKINAGGD
+281 GRITGGGD
-289 LNLRTSKIN
+289 LNLRSNKIN
-298 FSASANIRNSKS
+298 FSASGNLRNNKS
-310 ISTSDNQRDLLL
+310 ISTIDNYRDILLT
-322 VKKPTSI
+322 PIPNSI

-351 IDNRNTFSIF
+351 IDNRNTFSLF

-366 GDFENASTQRIDSIF
+366 GDFENASTQTIDSIF
-381 DYKRDTI
+381 NGVNRD
-388 NNIKLDNNSIVS
+388 NNIALNNNSIFS
-400 FLNKGGQAS
+400 FLNKGAQAS

-416 PGHELSA
+416 AGHDLSA
-423 DFNYNESTSD
+423 DFNYNESTND
-433 NNSLIKS
+433 NNSLINS
-440 SIINQRTT
+440 TIINQRTI

-460 DYERLFKNN
+460 DYERLLKNDV
-469 AKFEAGIRM
+469 KFEAGIRV
-478 NNRDEYNNRNQF
+478 NNRSEFNARDQFRNE
-490 KIINGKEE
+490 ILV
-498 PINSISNQLQF
+498 NSISNQLKY
-509 NERILAAYTNL
+509 NEQVLAAYTNL

-536 NRDYTVNVLNKQGKD
+536 NREYTVNVLNKQGQD

-560 ISLFPSAFLS
+560 ISLFPSAFIS
-570 YKLNDKNDVQF
+570 YKLSDKNDVQL

-588 APNPFQ
+588 APNSFQ

-617 FTHSFEVAYNNVY
+617 FTHSFEAAYNSVY

-654 KDINPISKDST
+654 KDINPINNDSA
-665 FFSSYINANTSKVF
+665 FYSSYINANTSKVF
-679 GLEISNKTIITK
+679 GLEISNKTAITK
-691 WWDVNLSFNLF
+691 WWDLNLSFNLF
-702 KSEINSTIVGQDV
+702 KSEINSTIIGQDV

-730 KLVKGLSLQFSGQYQ
+730 KLVQGLSLQFSGQYQ

-771 GGGFG
+771 GFG

-789 YDFDLGLRKDWT
+789 YEFDLAIRKDWT
-801 LKGGKTASLTLS
+801 LKGGKTASLTFS
-813 VSDVFKTRVIKTY
+813 VSDVFKTRVIQTY

-835 VSRTRDQQLFRLNF
+835 VTRTRDQQFFRLNF

-856 DVNLLRRKSTKMQE
+856 DVNLLKRKSSKSE
-870 GSGGMDQ
+870 DGGGMDNMPPQ
-877 MQ
+877 

>member
-1 MVYMTT
+1 
-7 KTFMKQLTI
+7 MKNIYI
-16 LFSALLIQMT
+16 LISLVLIQM
-26 SLAQIPTGRPAG
+26 SAKAQIPAAAAGASAG
-38 GGNMNMGHFYG
+38 GATMNQGHFYG
-49 KVVDANK
+49 KIVDENK
-56 KGIDGATA
+56 KGIEGVTL
-64 QLKGSKFDPATK
+64 QIKGSKFDPITK
-76 KASEV
+76 KTTEA
-81 IVATMITATNG
+81 ILGTMLTAANG
-92 DFSFDNLSIMGNFKL
+92 DFSFINLPVMGNFKL
-107 IITGIGFKKYEKQIS
+107 NISSIGYKKLVKELSFGIK
-122 FNMKPGGNPQDMM
+122 MGGGQSMQAMM

-148 EDPNQLQSVTV
+148 QDATQLQSVTV

-272 GLRGGVDMR
+272 GLRTGIDMR
-281 GKINAGGD
+281 GRITGGGD
-289 LNLRTSKIN
+289 LNLRSNKIN
-298 FSASANIRNSKS
+298 FSASGNLRNNKS
-310 ISTSDNQRDLLL
+310 ISTIDNYRDILLT
-322 VKKPTSI
+322 PIPNSI

-351 IDNRNTFSIF
+351 IDNRNTFSLF

-366 GDFENASTQRIDSIF
+366 GDFENASTQTIDSIF
-381 DYKRDTI
+381 NGVNRD
-388 NNIKLDNNSIVS
+388 NNIALNNNSIFS
-400 FLNKGGQAS
+400 FLNKGAQAS

-416 PGHELSA
+416 AGHDLSA
-423 DFNYNESTSD
+423 DFNYNESTND
-433 NNSLIKS
+433 NNSLINS
-440 SIINQRTT
+440 TIINQRTI

-460 DYERLFKNN
+460 DYERLLKNDV
-469 AKFEAGIRM
+469 KFEAGIRV
-478 NNRDEYNNRNQF
+478 NNRSEFNARDQFRNE
-490 KIINGKEE
+490 ILV
-498 PINSISNQLQF
+498 NSISNQLKY
-509 NERILAAYTNL
+509 NEQVLAAYTNL

-536 NRDYTVNVLNKQGKD
+536 NREYTVNVLNKQGQD

-560 ISLFPSAFLS
+560 ISLFPSAFIS
-570 YKLNDKNDVQF
+570 YKLSDKNDVQL

-588 APNPFQ
+588 APNSFQ

-617 FTHSFEVAYNNVY
+617 FTHSFEAAYNSVY

-654 KDINPISKDST
+654 KDINPINNDSA
-665 FFSSYINANTSKVF
+665 FYSSYINANTSKVF
-679 GLEISNKTIITK
+679 GLEISNKTAITK
-691 WWDVNLSFNLF
+691 WWDLNLSFNLF
-702 KSEINSTIVGQDV
+702 KSEINSTIIGQDV

-730 KLVKGLSLQFSGQYQ
+730 KLVQGLSLQFSGQYQ

-771 GGGFG
+771 GFG

-789 YDFDLGLRKDWT
+789 YEFDLAIRKDWT
-801 LKGGKTASLTLS
+801 LKGGKTASLTFS
-813 VSDVFKTRVIKTY
+813 VSDVFKTRVIQTY

-835 VSRTRDQQLFRLNF
+835 VTRTRDQQFFRLNF

-856 DVNLLRRKSTKMQE
+856 DVNLLKRKSSKSE
-870 GSGGMDQ
+870 DGGGMDNMPPQ
-877 MQ
+877 

>member
-1 MVYMTT
+1 
-7 KTFMKQLTI
+7 MKNIYI
-16 LFSALLIQMT
+16 LISFVLIQM
-26 SLAQIPTGRPAG
+26 SANAQIPAAAAGARAG
-38 GGNMNMGHFYG
+38 GATMNQGHFYG
-49 KVVDANK
+49 KIVDENK
-56 KGIDGATA
+56 KGIEGVTL
-64 QLKGSKFDPATK
+64 QIKGSKFDPITK
-76 KASEV
+76 KTTEA
-81 IVATMITATNG
+81 ILGTMLTAANG
-92 DFSFDNLSIMGNFKL
+92 DFSFINLPVMGNFKL
-107 IITGIGFKKYEKQIS
+107 NISSIGYKKLVKELSFGIK
-122 FNMKPGGNPQDMM
+122 MGGGQSMQAMM

-148 EDPNQLQSVTV
+148 QDATQLQSVTV

-272 GLRGGVDMR
+272 GLRTGIDMR
-281 GKINAGGD
+281 GRITGGGD
-289 LNLRTSKIN
+289 LNLRSNKIN
-298 FSASANIRNSKS
+298 FSASGNLRNNKS
-310 ISTSDNQRDLLL
+310 ISTIDNYRDILLT
-322 VKKPTSI
+322 PIPNSI

-351 IDNRNTFSIF
+351 IDNRNTFSLF

-366 GDFENASTQRIDSIF
+366 GDFENASTQTIDSIF
-381 DYKRDTI
+381 NGVNRD
-388 NNIKLDNNSIVS
+388 NNIALNNNSIFS
-400 FLNKGGQAS
+400 FLNKGAQAS

-416 PGHELSA
+416 AGHDLSA
-423 DFNYNESTSD
+423 DFNYNESTND
-433 NNSLIKS
+433 NNSLINS
-440 SIINQRTT
+440 TIINQRTI

-460 DYERLFKNN
+460 DYERLLKNDV
-469 AKFEAGIRM
+469 KFEAGIRV
-478 NNRDEYNNRNQF
+478 NNRSEFNARDQFRNE
-490 KIINGKEE
+490 ILV
-498 PINSISNQLQF
+498 NSISNQLKY
-509 NERILAAYTNL
+509 NEQVLAAYTNL

-536 NRDYTVNVLNKQGKD
+536 NREYTVNVLNKQGQD

-560 ISLFPSAFLS
+560 ISLFPSAFISHKLS
-570 YKLNDKNDVQF
+570 DKNDVQL

-588 APNPFQ
+588 APNSFQ

-617 FTHSFEVAYNNVY
+617 FTHSFEAAYNSVY

-654 KDINPISKDST
+654 KDINPINNDSA
-665 FFSSYINANTSKVF
+665 FYSSYINANTSKVF
-679 GLEISNKTIITK
+679 GLEISNKTAITK
-691 WWDVNLSFNLF
+691 WWDLNLSFNLF
-702 KSEINSTIVGQDV
+702 KSEINSTIIGQDV

-730 KLVKGLSLQFSGQYQ
+730 KLVQGLSLQFSGQYQ

-771 GGGFG
+771 GFG

-789 YDFDLGLRKDWT
+789 YEFDLAIRKDWT
-801 LKGGKTASLTLS
+801 LKGGKTASLTFS
-813 VSDVFKTRVIKTY
+813 VSDVFKTRVIQTY

-835 VSRTRDQQLFRLNF
+835 VTRTRDQQFFRLNF

-856 DVNLLRRKSTKMQE
+856 DVNLLKRKSSKSE
-870 GSGGMDQ
+870 DGGGMDNMPPQ
-877 MQ
+877 

>member
-1 MVYMTT
+1 
-7 KTFMKQLTI
+7 MKKLII
-16 LFSALLIQMT
+16 LFSALLIQIA
-26 SLAQIPTGRPAG
+26 SLAQIPTGRPNG

-49 KVVDANK
+49 KIVDANK
-56 KGIDGATA
+56 KGIDGATV
-64 QLKGSKFDPATK
+64 QLKGSKFDPTTK
-76 KASEV
+76 KTSEV
-81 IVATMITATNG
+81 ILGTMITAANG
-92 DFSFDNLSIMGNFKL
+92 DFSFENLSVMGNFKL
-107 IITGIGFKKYEKQIS
+107 IVSGIGFKKLEKQIS
-122 FNMKPGGNPQDMM
+122 FNLKPNGNPQDMM

-148 EDPNQLQSVTV
+148 EDAAQLQSVTV

-226 LDQIPSDIIDRVE
+226 MDQIPSDIIDRVE

-272 GLRGGVDMR
+272 GVRAGVDMR
-281 GKINAGGD
+281 GKLNGGTD
-289 LNLRTSKIN
+289 LNLRENKIN
-298 FSASANIRNSKS
+298 FSLSANLRNNKS
-310 ISTSDNQRDLLL
+310 LSTSENLRDFLLTPI
-322 VKKPTSI
+322 PTSVNTKTN
-329 STYTDNIGLSAFSFY
+329 SIGNSLFAFY
-344 RAGFDYL
+344 RGGFDYL
-351 IDNRNTFSIF
+351 IDNRNTLSIY
-361 GNIVK
+361 GNIMK
-366 GDFENASTQRIDSIF
+366 GEFDNSSNQRIDSILSG
-381 DYKRDTI
+381 TSAPSVG
-388 NNIKLDNNSIVS
+388 LDNSSKFS
-400 FLNKGGQAS
+400 FMNKGGQVS

-416 PGHELSA
+416 TGHELSA
-423 DFNYNESTSD
+423 DFNYNESNND

-440 SIINQRTT
+440 TFINQRTL

-460 DYERLFKNN
+460 DYEKLFKNN
-469 AKFEAGIRM
+469 AKFEAGVRL
-478 NNRDEYNNRNQF
+478 NNRNEFNARDQYRNE
-490 KIINGKEE
+490 ILV
-498 PINSISNQLQF
+498 NSISNQLKYSEQ
-509 NERILAAYTNL
+509 ILAAYTNL

-536 NRDYTVNVLNKQGKD
+536 NRDYTVNVLNKQGQD

-560 ISLFPSAFLS
+560 ISLFPSAFVS
-570 YKLNDKNDVQF
+570 YKLNDKTDVQF

-654 KDINPISKDST
+654 KDINPVTNDSA
-665 FFSSYINANTSKVF
+665 FYSSFINANTSKVF
-679 GLEISNKTIITK
+679 GLEISNKTAITK
-691 WWDVNLSFNLF
+691 WWDLNLSFNLF
-702 KSEINSTIVGQDV
+702 KSEINATIPGQDV

-730 KLVKGLSLQFSGQYQ
+730 KIIKGLSLQFSGQYQ

-756 GGGGGGRGGGGFGGG
+756 GGGGGRGGFGGG
-771 GGGFG
+771 MGGWG
-776 GPQSTAQGYNLPN
+776 GPQSTAQGYNLPY
-789 YDFDLGLRKDWT
+789 YDFDLGIRKDWT

-813 VSDVFKTRVIKTY
+813 VSDLFKTRINKTY

-835 VSRTRDQQLFRLNF
+835 VTRTRDQQMFRLNF

-856 DVNLLRRKSTKMQE
+856 DVNLLRRKSNKSE
-870 GSGGMDQ
+870 DGGGGMDQ
-877 MQ
+877 MQQQ

>member
-1 MVYMTT
+1 
-7 KTFMKQLTI
+7 MKNIYI
-16 LFSALLIQMT
+16 LISLVLIQM
-26 SLAQIPTGRPAG
+26 SAKAQIPAAAAGARAG
-38 GGNMNMGHFYG
+38 GATMNQGHFYG
-49 KVVDANK
+49 KIVDENK
-56 KGIDGATA
+56 KGIEGVTL
-64 QLKGSKFDPATK
+64 QIKGSKFDPITK
-76 KASEV
+76 KTTEA
-81 IVATMITATNG
+81 ILGTMLTAANG
-92 DFSFDNLSIMGNFKL
+92 DFSFINLPVMGNFKL
-107 IITGIGFKKYEKQIS
+107 NISSIGYKKLVKELSFGIK
-122 FNMKPGGNPQDMM
+122 MGGGQSMQAMM

-148 EDPNQLQSVTV
+148 QDATQLQSVTV

-272 GLRGGVDMR
+272 GLRTGIDMR
-281 GKINAGGD
+281 GRITGGGD
-289 LNLRTSKIN
+289 LNLRSNKIN
-298 FSASANIRNSKS
+298 FSASGNLRNNKS
-310 ISTSDNQRDLLL
+310 ISTIDNYRDILLT
-322 VKKPTSI
+322 PIPNSI

-351 IDNRNTFSIF
+351 IDNRNTFSLF

-366 GDFENASTQRIDSIF
+366 GDFENASTQTIDSIF
-381 DYKRDTI
+381 NGVNRD
-388 NNIKLDNNSIVS
+388 NNIALNNNSIFS
-400 FLNKGGQAS
+400 FLNKGAQAS

-416 PGHELSA
+416 AGHDLSA
-423 DFNYNESTSD
+423 DFNYNESTND
-433 NNSLIKS
+433 NNSLINS
-440 SIINQRTT
+440 TIINQRTI

-460 DYERLFKNN
+460 DYERLLKNDV
-469 AKFEAGIRM
+469 KFEAGIRV
-478 NNRDEYNNRNQF
+478 NNRSEFNARDQFRNE
-490 KIINGKEE
+490 ILV
-498 PINSISNQLQF
+498 NSISNQLKY
-509 NERILAAYTNL
+509 NEQVLATYTNL

-536 NRDYTVNVLNKQGKD
+536 NREYTVNVLNKQGQD

-560 ISLFPSAFLS
+560 ISLFPSAFIS
-570 YKLNDKNDVQF
+570 YKLSDKNDVQL

-588 APNPFQ
+588 APNSFQ

-617 FTHSFEVAYNNVY
+617 FTHSFEAAYNSVY

-654 KDINPISKDST
+654 KDINPINNDSA
-665 FFSSYINANTSKVF
+665 FYSSYINANTSKVF
-679 GLEISNKTIITK
+679 GLEISNKTAITK
-691 WWDVNLSFNLF
+691 WWDLNLSFNLF
-702 KSEINSTIVGQDV
+702 KSEINSTIIGQDV

-730 KLVKGLSLQFSGQYQ
+730 KLVQGLSLQFSGQYQ

-771 GGGFG
+771 GFG

-789 YDFDLGLRKDWT
+789 YEFDLAIRKDWT
-801 LKGGKTASLTLS
+801 LKGGKTASLTFS
-813 VSDVFKTRVIKTY
+813 VSDVFKTRVIQTY

-835 VSRTRDQQLFRLNF
+835 VTRTRDQQFFRLNF

-856 DVNLLRRKSTKMQE
+856 DVNLLKRKSSKSE
-870 GSGGMDQ
+870 DGGGMDNMPPQ
-877 MQ
+877 